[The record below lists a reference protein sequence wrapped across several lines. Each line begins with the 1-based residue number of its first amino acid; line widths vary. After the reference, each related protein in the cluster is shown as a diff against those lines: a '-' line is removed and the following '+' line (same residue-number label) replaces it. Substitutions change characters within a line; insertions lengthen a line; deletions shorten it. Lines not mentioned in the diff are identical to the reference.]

1 MDVHQLEIQRIG
13 NNSMFPGNVELS
25 EHHRNKDSVMAGR
38 DMKNRKIVSGSLIVL
53 FLLANISGGEIR
65 KLAAQDATKAKPRP
79 NRLATETSPYLL
91 LHAHNPVD
99 WFPWGPE
106 AFDKAKKEGKLIFL
120 SVGYS
125 SCYWCHVM
133 ERKVFSNEA
142 IAKTMNENFV
152 CIKVDRE
159 ERPDVD
165 DIYMTA
171 LQVYY
176 QMIGA
181 PSNGGWPLS
190 MFLTPDGKPV
200 AGGTYFPPEDVE
212 GIQGFPTILD
222 KLIDLWKNKTEQMEA
237 NAEIIA
243 NETRRLMRPKVP
255 LKPFKLNDKLVDT
268 IFMAMAT
275 TFDPDYGG
283 VDFSAKRPEGPKFP
297 TPAKLHFIQ
306 QFLRKN
312 PNADISKL
320 LDLTLTQMA
329 CGGIRDHVGGG
340 FHRYSVDRQ
349 WHVPHFEKMLYD
361 QAQLA
366 DVYVEAFQ
374 TTHQPLYKQVAE
386 ELLEFV
392 SREMTSPEGGFYS
405 ALDAETDGIEGEYY
419 VWDESEIDSVLQS
432 GSGAFK
438 LAYKVKEL
446 SDFEHGNVLRL
457 SPKRLPAPLAA
468 DTIIADQTPAGFER
482 DEFSVARQK
491 LLEVRNKRKRPMRDE
506 KILTCWNGL
515 MIGAYARAASPL
527 QHPGYARIAERA
539 ATFLLTNLRDP
550 QGRLLHVY
558 TAGQPRLNA
567 YLDDYA
573 FVIDGLLALH
583 EATEDPKWL
592 KAAKQLQDEQL
603 RLFLDETNGGFYF
616 TSHHHEELLARTK
629 NSYDG
634 VLPAGNSVSARNL
647 IKLAKLTGIAAYRDE
662 ARATLELFAPNVEQM
677 PRGLTNLALATMDLL
692 ESEETPKETS
702 DTGAKDGGTSDIV
715 LVAGAEEKAN
725 NEPLIVLADQKED
738 RPKKDELVKG
748 RAYLSTDKLPAG
760 KTCQIVVLLDIKD
773 EWHINANPASK
784 DYLIATKVSFKA
796 KHGTK
801 LSDPVYPKGVE
812 IKLEGEDEEVRV
824 YEKEAVIRGTLT
836 IPDKAAGQQEEM
848 EISITY
854 QACREKECLPPKT
867 IKLTGKLGVASN
879 GESVKS
885 INARLFK
892 NK

>member
-1 MDVHQLEIQRIG
+1 
-13 NNSMFPGNVELS
+13 
-25 EHHRNKDSVMAGR
+25 MAGR
-38 DMKNRKIVSGSLIVL
+38 DMQHRKLSSWYLVAFIAFAVL
-53 FLLANISGGEIR
+53 FSDAVQ
-65 KLAAQDATKAKPRP
+65 KLSAQDAAKGKPRA
-79 NRLATETSPYLL
+79 NRLATESSPYLL

-99 WFPWGPE
+99 WFPWGPG

-142 IAKTMNENFV
+142 IAKTLNDNFV

-171 LQVYY
+171 LQIYY

-181 PSNGGWPLS
+181 PSSGGWPLS

-200 AGGTYFPPEDVE
+200 AGGTYFPPEDAE
-212 GIQGFPTILD
+212 GMQGFPTVLS
-222 KLIDLWKNKTEQMEA
+222 KLMDIWKNNTEQVEA
-237 NAEIIA
+237 NAEIVA
-243 NETRRLMRPKVP
+243 NETRRLMRPKVS
-255 LKPFKLNDKLVDT
+255 LKPVELNDKLVDT
-268 IFMAMAT
+268 VFMAMAS
-275 TFDPDYGG
+275 TFDPEFGG
-283 VDFSAKRPEGPKFP
+283 VDFNSKRPDGPKFP
-297 TPAKLHFIQ
+297 TPAKLS
-306 QFLRKN
+306 FLQHSLKKN
-312 PNADISKL
+312 PNPDVSKL
-320 LDLTLTQMA
+320 LDNTLLQMA

-366 DVYVEAFQ
+366 DVYVEAFR
-374 TTHQPLYKQVAE
+374 TSHQPIYKQVAE

-392 SREMTSPEGGFYS
+392 AREMTSPEGGFYS

-419 VWDESEIDSVLQS
+419 VWDESEIDNVLQA

-457 SPKRLPAPLAA
+457 SPKRLPEPLSAE
-468 DTIIADQTPAGFER
+468 TIVADQTPAGFER
-482 DEFSVARQK
+482 DEFTFARQR
-491 LLEVRNKRKRPMRDE
+491 LLEVRNKRKRPLRDE

-527 QHPGYARIAERA
+527 QHPAYARVAERA
-539 ATFLLTNLRDP
+539 ASFLLENLRDP

-583 EATEDPKWL
+583 EATDDPKWL

-603 RLFLDETNGGFYF
+603 RMFLDETNGGFYF

-647 IKLAKLTGIAAYRDE
+647 IKLAKLTGISAYRDE
-662 ARATLELFAPNVEQM
+662 ARATIELFAPNIEQM
-677 PRGLTNLALATMDLL
+677 PRGLTNLALATMELL
-692 ESEETPKETS
+692 ESEEAAK
-702 DTGAKDGGTSDIV
+702 GASVEVPSDIA
-715 LVAGAEEKAN
+715 LVGGADDKQKPG
-725 NEPLIVLADQKED
+725 NEPLIVLADQKDE

-760 KTCQIVVLLDIKD
+760 KTCQIVVLLDIK
-773 EWHINANPASK
+773 EGWHVNANPASK
-784 DYLIATKVSFKA
+784 DYLIPTKVSFKS
-796 KHGTK
+796 KLGTK
-801 LSDPVYPKGVE
+801 LSDPAYPKGMDV
-812 IKLEGEDEEVRV
+812 KLEGEDAPVRV
-824 YEKEAVIRGTLT
+824 YENEVAIRGTLT
-836 IPDKAAGQQEEM
+836 VPEKAAGQSDEM
-848 EISITY
+848 EISITF
-854 QACREKECLPPKT
+854 QACRENECLPPKT
-867 IKLTGKLGVASN
+867 IKLTGKLGVASQ

-892 NK
+892 EPAKN